1 MKNLSV
7 DTIVALATPAGRG
20 GIAVIRVSGPLVP
33 SIASKILGHVPT
45 PRNATLKAFVDAEQ
59 NAIDEGIALYFPG
72 PHSFTGEDVL
82 EFQGHG
88 GPAVCDLLIH
98 AILQAGARMARPGEF
113 TERAFLND
121 KIDLAQA
128 EAIADLI
135 DATSAQAARSALRSL
150 QGEFSTRINV
160 LVEMLIRLR
169 MYVEAAIDFVE
180 EEINFLGDSQITTQ
194 LADISGSLTDVLT
207 SATQGSLLRDGITIV
222 IAGVPNVGK
231 SSLLNY
237 LSGKE
242 TAIVTDIPGTTRDV
256 LREQITLDGMPIH
269 IIDTA
274 GLRES
279 NDPIEQE
286 GIRRAHLEIAQADM
300 ILLLHDATRP
310 AALPERQFTL
320 GGQQV
325 ITVKN
330 KIDLTKETPALQIV
344 DGQVVISLSA
354 KTGAGMEL
362 LTQHIKASAG
372 LNENNEGIFS
382 ARRRHVDALVR
393 AKEFVQSGYHQL
405 TTQRAGELLAE
416 DLRQAQF
423 ALAEITGEFRADDLL
438 GRIFSSFCI
447 GK

>member
-180 EEINFLGDSQITTQ
+180 EEINFLGDNQITTQ
-194 LADISGSLTDVLT
+194 LADISGSLTDVLA

-286 GIRRAHLEIAQADM
+286 GIRRARLEIAQADM
-300 ILLLHDATRP
+300 ILLLQDATRP
-310 AALPERQFTL
+310 AALPENQFTL

-330 KIDLTKETPALQIV
+330 KIDLTSEAPALQIV
-344 DGQVVISLSA
+344 DGKAVISLSA
-354 KTGAGMEL
+354 KTGAGMDL
-362 LTQHIKASAG
+362 LTRYIKASAG